1 MKKANR
7 ILALGLCLILVGGVF
22 DLFGGGTKEQSKP
35 KKVEVAFIP
44 PGMVSPFY
52 AGTIEGAKKAATEFG
67 FELLILSPERENDY
81 AGLLKIAEDMIT
93 RKVAAIA
100 MCSIDTETTVAAVK
114 KANAA
119 GIPVI
124 LFNTLVKIPAGDVYA
139 YVGYDQRA
147 AGRSVAEYILTKY
160 PGKQI
165 NAVIIEGLPSSFT
178 TERAGGF
185 MDVLKEKK
193 PANVK
198 VVASQPGDWEREKS
212 MNVASN
218 LLQAYPE
225 INMFYGLSDEMA
237 LGAAQACKAKG
248 KTDVIIIGIDG
259 NPNALNAVAVGDI
272 TATVN
277 VKPPLIG
284 YKAIEAV
291 KEVQIA
297 AGLVRPV
304 ARMRPLVV
312 VMSGTAGE
320 DS

>member
-1 MKKANR
+1 MNKKKM
-7 ILALGLCLILVGGVF
+7 IILGLVITLVLGAYDVFAGGS
-22 DLFGGGTKEQSKP
+22 KESSKA
-35 KKVEVAFIP
+35 KKVEIAFIP
-44 PGMVSPFY
+44 PGMVSPVY
-52 AGTIEGAKKAATEFG
+52 AGAIEGAKQAAAEFG
-67 FELLILSPERENDY
+67 VELLILSPERENDY

-114 KANAA
+114 KANTA

-124 LFNTLVKIPAGDVYA
+124 LFNTLVKIPSGDVYA

-147 AGRSVAEYILTKY
+147 AGRSVAEYILNKY

-165 NAVIIEGLPSSFT
+165 NAVINEGLPSSFT

-185 MDVLKEKK
+185 MDVLNEKK

-212 MNVASN
+212 MNVAAN

-259 NPNALNAVAVGDI
+259 NPNAINAVAAGDI

-291 KEVQIA
+291 KKALDKEALSSPFIVTDTIIVDKSNVNQFKK
-297 AGLVRPV
+297 
-304 ARMRPLVV
+304 
-312 VMSGTAGE
+312 
-320 DS
+320 